1 MGESA
6 RVTVTGFLVLLTRA
20 IDAMMRSMATS
31 YAISLAVISL
41 LMVFLV
47 GNIRIGLLS
56 MIPNLVPILFTLGL
70 MGWLD
75 LPLDMF
81 TLLIGSISIGL
92 AVDDTIHFFHNFR
105 RFYAQHGNTREAV
118 RETLLGTGRA
128 ALFATLV
135 LVTGFWLF
143 MFASLNNLFNFGLL
157 SGVTLA
163 VGAVAEIFLSPA
175 LLSLVIR
182 TSWGE
187 RLARRWSGRTA

>member
-1 MGESA
+1 M
-6 RVTVTGFLVLLTRA
+6 
-20 IDAMMRSMATS
+20 
-31 YAISLAVISL
+31 
-41 LMVFLV
+41 
-47 GNIRIGLLS
+47 
-56 MIPNLVPILFTLGL
+56 
-70 MGWLD
+70 
-75 LPLDMF
+75 
-81 TLLIGSISIGL
+81 
-92 AVDDTIHFFHNFR
+92 
-105 RFYAQHGNTREAV
+105 